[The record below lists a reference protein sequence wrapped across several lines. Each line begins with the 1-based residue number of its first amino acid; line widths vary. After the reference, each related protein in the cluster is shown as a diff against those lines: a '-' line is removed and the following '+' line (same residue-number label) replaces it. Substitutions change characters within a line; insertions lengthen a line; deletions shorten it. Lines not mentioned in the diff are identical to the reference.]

1 MQRLRI
7 AESGAGYWHFPIE
20 RDAKWFAQITS
31 EIVKTKYVKG
41 RPIRQWVPRKEGS
54 QTEGLDCRVY
64 AFAALR
70 GLVRNW
76 KLDLNKAVENLQ
88 KIPLKNPNVQDQ
100 QSIQTFNTRR
110 VRKVRSRGII

>member
-1 MQRLRI
+1 M
-7 AESGAGYWHFPIE
+7 GFG
-20 RDAKWFAQITS
+20 
-31 EIVKTKYVKG
+31 
-41 RPIRQWVPRKEGS
+41 IRQWVPRKEGA

-70 GLVRNW
+70 GLIRNW

-100 QSIQTFNTRR
+100 QKFQITNMRR
-110 VRKVRSRGII
+110 VRKVRSRGIIPKSIYNAT

>member
-1 MQRLRI
+1 MPRR
-7 AESGAGYWHFPIE
+7 EGA
-20 RDAKWFAQITS
+20 K
-31 EIVKTKYVKG
+31 
-41 RPIRQWVPRKEGS
+41 
-54 QTEGLDCRVY
+54 TEGLDCRVY

-88 KIPLKNPNVQDQ
+88 KIPLKNSNKQDQ
-100 QSIQTFNTRR
+100 QVVQTVNTRR